1 MFCPVYGG
9 SRPFPFL
16 RRCFTGVEGQAS
28 ASISGFFD
36 NLSLWFS
43 LKKFNKKIVEVD
55 RGGETGISPFFL
67 FGMDAE

>member
-1 MFCPVYGG
+1 MFCPACGG
-9 SRPFPFL
+9 IRPFPFL
-16 RRCFTGVEGQAS
+16 RRCFTGVEDQAS

-43 LKKFNKKIVEVD
+43 LKKFNKEIVEVD

-67 FGMDAE
+67 FGIDAE

>member
-1 MFCPVYGG
+1 MCM
-9 SRPFPFL
+9 SCL
-16 RRCFTGVEGQAS
+16 TGLEGRAS
-28 ASISGFFD
+28 ASIRGFFG

>member
-1 MFCPVYGG
+1 
-9 SRPFPFL
+9 L
-16 RRCFTGVEGQAS
+16 TGLEGRAS
-28 ASISGFFD
+28 ASISGFFG